1 MSVNYQNLYAQQIQN
16 QRATSAAQAAYQMAL
31 ASNLPEQMA
40 LARAQFAW
48 QQELDKAAQTGMWN
62 GQYNM
67 PTEQYFA
74 GAFGTWMPNG
84 PQAGQQT
91 LQGQQQQF
99 QQGYDISSL
108 YGQYYAPG
116 TNPNQG
122 QQTLQ
127 AQNQAEQLGLSQ
139 AGLTGYYL
147 APGQTG
153 QGQQTLAGQQQQF
166 SQGLQTQQEQRAAQ
180 AQGQEQAI
188 GYLNLLSNLR
198 GPADWAKYQQ
208 VLGSTPNGLRDL
220 TAAAMGQYVPGGGAT
235 TGMQPQAASLQSLMG
250 DVSGVAYNGQGGGQ
264 LNMPNVY
271 TGGQSSYGYQ
281 PNPTQMMPQ
290 QGGGSSWGTGINYGD
305 QNGAAGAAMGGAGA
319 APGSSANNG
328 LGQMP
333 LPNQISAQSWKNF
346 TPSQQQMYLG
356 AYENAGWDK
365 NDVTALMNQSLPR
378 YASNAASAGTW
389 RM

>member
-1 MSVNYQNLYAQQIQN
+1 MAVNYQNLYAQTVQN

-31 ASNLPEQMA
+31 AQNLPEQMA

-48 QQELDKAAQTGMWN
+48 QQELDKAAQTGMWE

-67 PTEQYFA
+67 PSNQWFA
-74 GAFGTWMPNG
+74 GTFGQWMPNG
-84 PQAGQQT
+84 PTAGQQT

-99 QQGYDISSL
+99 QQGYDISQL

-116 TNPNQG
+116 TAPTQG

-153 QGQQTLAGQQQQF
+153 QGTQTLAGQQQQF
-166 SQGLQTQQEQRAAQ
+166 SQGLQTMQEQRAAQ
-180 AQGQEQAI
+180 AQGQEQAMS
-188 GYLNLLSNLR
+188 YLNLLSSLR

-235 TGMQPQAASLQSLMG
+235 TGLQPQAASLQSLMG

-264 LNMPNVY
+264 LNMPSVY
-271 TGGQSSYGYQ
+271 TGGQSSYGAQ
-281 PNPTQMMPQ
+281 PQ
-290 QGGGSSWGTGINYGD
+290 QAWGGINYGGD
-305 QNGAAGAAMGGAGA
+305 QNAAAGAALGGAGSA
-319 APGSSANNG
+319 TANNG

-378 YASNAASAGTW
+378 YASNASSAGTW
-389 RM
+389 RMQ